1 MKRVFLLIAML
12 LIALTISACGED
24 NRVSIFSRPV
34 VERPAEGRK
43 DWNDVSSFI
52 CYYGDFNYE
61 VQSKFDV
68 VIMHTSTLHSPSNP
82 SVDFDAEAYE
92 EEAKRGEIVEIETP
106 YNAEDLRYLKFPP
119 CKIKSE

>member
-92 EEAKRGEIVEIETP
+92 EEAKREVARLQEAGCYVVSYITIDNTSSSPIVI
-106 YNAEDLRYLKFPP
+106 
-119 CKIKSE
+119 